1 MLHEINLAGVLLPP
15 LIPVVVLGLLIFWPV
30 NGLISRYDGYR
41 YVWHP
46 ALAGLCVLV
55 MSLALALGLLML
67 IGRVRWL
74 NPART
79 KAGPAAG
86 ARF

>member
-41 YVWHP
+41 FAWHP
-46 ALAGLCVLV
+46 ALAGLCLYI
-55 MSLALALGLLML
+55 MLCALSLALFL
-67 IGRVRWL
+67 VV
-74 NPART
+74 
-79 KAGPAAG
+79 
-86 ARF
+86 

>member
-1 MLHEINLAGVLLPP
+1 MCIRDR
-15 LIPVVVLGLLIFWPV
+15 GLLIFWPV

-41 YVWHP
+41 FVWHP

-67 IGRVRWL
+67 IGRV
-74 NPART
+74 
-79 KAGPAAG
+79 
-86 ARF
+86 